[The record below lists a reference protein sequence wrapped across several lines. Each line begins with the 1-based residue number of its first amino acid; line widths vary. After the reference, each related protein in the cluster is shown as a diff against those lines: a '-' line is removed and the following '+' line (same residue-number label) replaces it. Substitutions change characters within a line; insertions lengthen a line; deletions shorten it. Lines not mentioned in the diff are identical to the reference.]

1 MTQQRPPAPR
11 PPAPGAP
18 PPPGMPPRP
27 PAPGIPRTAGL
38 PSGFPP
44 APPAAPP
51 AAPPVAPPAAP
62 PAPASQSFGASKESS
77 SENNQNPTL
86 RELVLRA
93 KEEGIS
99 DLHLGVNEIP
109 RFRKRGEIVDAGYP
123 MTDLDIFMGW
133 LRECMTDDEI
143 AHFQKNLDFD
153 GAFDF
158 GFVRIRISAF
168 DCLAG
173 PAMVLR
179 LIPAE
184 ILTMDQLKLPEVFR
198 KICGY
203 HKGLILVT
211 GPTGSGKS
219 TTMAAMIDH
228 INKTSSHHIITIE
241 DPVEFVHISR
251 KSLIKHREVGRH
263 TLKFVNALK
272 GALRQDPDMMLVGE
286 IRDRETVEIAL
297 KAAQTGHLVAGT
309 LHTNSAIKTLNR
321 ILDMFGSEEQPA
333 LRVSI
338 AEALVAIIA
347 QLLCKTTD
355 GKRAAFHDVL
365 INTDVVKE
373 YILKGQNEEIN
384 QIMIKDTYEGMT
396 TMNKSLYGLYQE
408 GRITE
413 EICIEQSP
421 SPNEMAQM
429 LRGRV

>member
-11 PPAPGAP
+11 PPAPGAPP

-38 PSGFPP
+38 PSGLLS

-51 AAPPVAPPAAP
+51 SAPPAAP
-62 PAPASQSFGASKESS
+62 PAPASQSFAPPKNSS
-77 SENNQNPTL
+77 SENNTEVTL
-86 RELVLRA
+86 RDLVLRA

-99 DLHLGVNEIP
+99 DLHLGVNEVP

-241 DPVEFVHISR
+241 DPVEFVHTSR

-396 TMNKSLYGLYQE
+396 TMNKSLFGLYQE